1 MTKESHV
8 AKNATT
14 ITAEGEIAPG
24 LTLRVEL
31 VDAGAVDHL
40 GLAPAS
46 VEQDPLAM
54 MPLANLFG
62 AAHAKAAL
70 LIGEAFERWRDDSRA
85 AARRIVR
92 SDEEVAA

>member
-1 MTKESHV
+1 MTKENHV
-8 AKNATT
+8 ANHGQT
-14 ITAEGEIAPG
+14 ITAEGELAPG

-40 GLAPAS
+40 DLAPVTA
-46 VEQDPLAM
+46 ENPLAM